1 MTGMPEH
8 QGGVLAPGS
17 FEGVEDISIFRDI
30 DAEFLPVAADGFSLF
45 DARRS
50 PDLKD

>member
-8 QGGVLAPGS
+8 QGGVLPPGS
-17 FEGVEDISIFRDI
+17 FEGVEDISIFRDP
-30 DAEFLPVAADGFSLF
+30 DMEFLPVAADGVTLFS
-45 DARRS
+45 ARCS